1 MEKFIESS
9 EQLLEA
15 FPSAT
20 LSITYSNAAKKT
32 KHNNSSKKAQNVV
45 KFKCTEPKSGKCIQ
59 YSTYKAKELS
69 RLLTFF
75 GPRGVSKKRKAED
88 EGATDQAPKQAKSD
102 VVGVASIMS
111 NTKFE
116 EPLIQQEET
125 KSEVTP
131 VPEEN
136 PVQPPSS
143 SSKNKKKKK
152 GKKK

>member
-1 MEKFIESS
+1 MHRTEAGEMHSIFNI
-9 EQLLEA
+9 QGQRVVEA
-15 FPSAT
+15 FNLFWSPWS
-20 LSITYSNAAKKT
+20 
-32 KHNNSSKKAQNVV
+32 Q
-45 KFKCTEPKSGKCIQ
+45 Q
-59 YSTYKAKELS
+59 
-69 RLLTFF
+69 
-75 GPRGVSKKRKAED
+75 KRKAED
-88 EGATDQAPKQAKSD
+88 EGATDQALKQAKSD

-143 SSKNKKKKK
+143 LSKNKKKKK